1 VKVTVRK
8 MSGTQIQDIIGVRS
22 FVLITGA
29 SRGFGRAIALELG
42 KVVGAGSTLLL
53 MARSREDLEITKE
66 IVRDARPG
74 LAVECECLDLG
85 TADKDAFEKAV
96 RANYGSADHEV
107 AIVIH
112 NAGTLGQDGRKL
124 TELTDIDEM
133 SSYYRVN
140 LFHVI
145 CLNSVFQSMFPKSR
159 MAYINISS
167 ILAVQPLTTWGHY
180 CGGKAARDAVFRVL
194 AVEQPQSLVLNYA
207 PGPLDTPMI
216 AELLADHRT
225 DQVVRAMFEDLKRTG
240 ALLRPTDS
248 ASKLV
253 ALLRKRNFKSGD
265 HVDFYDKKV
274 EEACGGAGAAGG
286 STGGPAA
293 FQPA

>member
-1 VKVTVRK
+1 
-8 MSGTQIQDIIGVRS
+8 MSKSQDIIGVRS

-53 MARSREDLEITKE
+53 LARSKEDLETTKE

-74 LAVECECLDLG
+74 LAVEVECVDLA
-85 TADKDAFEKAV
+85 TADKEVFERVV

-124 TELTDIDEM
+124 TELTDINEM
-133 SSYYRVN
+133 SAYYRVN
-140 LFHVI
+140 LFSVI
-145 CLNSVFQSMFPKSR
+145 CLNSVFQSMFPRSR
-159 MAYINISS
+159 KVYINISS
-167 ILAVQPLTTWGHY
+167 ILALQPLITWGHY

-194 AVEQPQSLVLNYA
+194 AAEQQQALVLNYA
-207 PGPLDTPMI
+207 PGPLDTNMI
-216 AELLADHRT
+216 AELLADTRT
-225 DQVVRAMFEDLKRTG
+225 DQVVKQTFEDLKRTG
-240 ALLRPTDS
+240 ALLRPVDS
-248 ASKLV
+248 ASKLI

-265 HVDFYDKKV
+265 HVDFYDETVK
-274 EEACGGAGAAGG
+274 EACGTSQSVAGQ
-286 STGGPAA
+286 S
-293 FQPA
+293 